1 MSSTRVFSM
10 ALCLV
15 VLSLVFVAQGK
26 SEQSENDTP
35 GAGNQVEVKTDKFS
49 NVTTVNRNQHG
60 GAKMFSRIMYVTVFV
75 SDQDKAL
82 DFYTSS
88 FGFQKHADY
97 KGPEGRFLTI
107 ALKDQGFEVL
117 LWPGSAGQAKAA
129 PGVGTL
135 FIESEDLR
143 KDFAELKARGVKFLE
158 PEPETYPFGMRVTAL
173 DPDGNPV
180 ALRQRRK

>member
-15 VLSLVFVAQGK
+15 VLSLVSVAQSK
-26 SEQSENDTP
+26 SEQSKKDTP

-49 NVTTVNRNQHG
+49 NVTTVNRDQHG
-60 GAKMFSRIMYVTVFV
+60 GAQMFSRIMYVTVFV

-107 ALKDQGFEVL
+107 ALKDQGFEIL
-117 LWPGSAGQAKAA
+117 LWPGSAGQAKAT
-129 PGVGTL
+129 PGMATL
-135 FIESEDLR
+135 FIESDDLR
-143 KDFAELKARGVKFLE
+143 KAFAELKARGVKFLE